1 MRRRRYDD
9 PYGYPPPRRYGR
21 RYGGGGGGSC
31 LRDAC
36 LLETGCCVGEAIT
49 DNCLLAGVLLVPQF
63 FAALRSGATRP
74 PASRP
79 SVTRPSATRPASER
93 STVRAMVAAIGVYQR
108 EISAKR
114 PACCRFSPS
123 CSHYAVEALRT
134 HGAARGLM
142 LTARRLVRCR
152 PGGRRGP
159 DPVPPR
165 RQPGQRGSVPQA
177 S

>member
-1 MRRRRYDD
+1 MRRRRYDDD
-9 PYGYPPPRRYGR
+9 PYGYPPPRGYGR
-21 RYGGGGGGSC
+21 RYRGGGGGSC

-49 DNCLLAGVLLVPQF
+49 DNCLLAGVLLIPQF
-63 FAALRSGATRP
+63 FAALRPGAARP
-74 PASRP
+74 RASRP
-79 SVTRPSATRPASER
+79 AGER
-93 STVRAMVAAIGVYQR
+93 STVRGMVAAIEVYQR

-134 HGAARGLM
+134 HGAARGLL
-142 LTARRLVRCR
+142 LTARRLARCR

-165 RQPGQRGSVPQA
+165 REPRQRGSVPQT